1 MSIIGN
7 IFWILLVGF
16 VPALIWLISG
26 LLLCLTVI
34 GIPFGLQCLKFA
46 RLTFL
51 PFGSDVDPDF
61 GAHPIMNL
69 LWLFFVGWWLAI
81 IYCVAAFIF
90 FISIIGIPFGLQCL
104 KLALLALCPFG
115 AKIR

>member
-51 PFGSDVDPDF
+51 PFGSNVDPDF
-61 GAHPIMNL
+61 GSHPIMNL

-90 FISIIGIPFGLQCL
+90 FISIIGIPFGMQCL

>member
-16 VPALIWLISG
+16 IPALIWLISG
-26 LLLCLTVI
+26 LLLCLTII
-34 GIPFGLQCLKFA
+34 GIPFGIQCLKFA

-69 LWLFFVGWWLAI
+69 LWITQHGLFAFSLFEVGMFTQLFKQVCIVVAI
-81 IYCVAAFIF
+81 LVNAWITR
-90 FISIIGIPFGLQCL
+90 Q
-104 KLALLALCPFG
+104 
-115 AKIR
+115 